1 MVVFLSVL
9 FNILVCIAS
18 AVISVGGYFSYLAER
33 VDTYKLITLIVL
45 VILPVLLFLYSL
57 WCLIKKLVALKKD
70 SIIRSAFA
78 IKKDLPLVAGCFA
91 LTAEFHTANPLS
103 LYSILLAILSILG
116 VVGLICTASVVRK
129 LAPQYRKW

>member
-1 MVVFLSVL
+1 MIVFLSVL
-9 FNILVCIAS
+9 FNILICIAS
-18 AVISVGGYFSYLAER
+18 AVISVLGYFSYLAET
-33 VDTYKLITLIVL
+33 DTTYQILTLIIL
-45 VILPVLLFLYSL
+45 VILPIVLCLYSL
-57 WCLIKKLVALKKD
+57 WCLIKKLTALKKD

-91 LTAEFHTANPLS
+91 LTAEFHTVNPLS

-129 LAPQYRKW
+129 LAP